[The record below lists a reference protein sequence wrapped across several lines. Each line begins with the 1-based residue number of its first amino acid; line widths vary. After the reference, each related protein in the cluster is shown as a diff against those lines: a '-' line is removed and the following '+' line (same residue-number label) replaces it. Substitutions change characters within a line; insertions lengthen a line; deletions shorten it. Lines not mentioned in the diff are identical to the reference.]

1 MTSVTIEAPRPIL
14 YSGPPARRTR
24 TRPDPSRSD
33 MALQAKVRSV
43 NDAVAMVYRIE
54 KHLLGHPTR
63 GRSRIAFARQVA
75 MYLAHV
81 TFGLTLTTVG
91 RAFGRDRTTVSHAC
105 ALVEDARDNP
115 EFDRTLELLEAIAK
129 RLATTDGPRLSAP
142 AE

>member
-1 MTSVTIEAPRPIL
+1 MTSPQIEA
-14 YSGPPARRTR
+14 SGRVLHTLGAAVVARSLTDSSLE
-24 TRPDPSRSD
+24 T
-33 MALQAKVRSV
+33 KIRSV
-43 NDAVAMVYRIE
+43 HDAVEMVYRIE
-54 KHLLGHPTR
+54 KGQLKRPTR
-63 GRSRIAFARQVA
+63 GRSRVAFARQVA

-115 EFDRTLELLEAIAK
+115 EFDRTLETLEAIA
-129 RLATTDGPRLSAP
+129 RHLASVDGPLPHHP

>member
-1 MTSVTIEAPRPIL
+1 MTSPQIEAPGRIL
-14 YSGPPARRTR
+14 NTVGAAVVARSNT
-24 TRPDPSRSD
+24 DSS
-33 MALQAKVRSV
+33 LEAKVRSV
-43 NDAVAMVYRIE
+43 HDAVAMVYCVE
-54 KHLLGHPTR
+54 KGLLRRPTR
-63 GRSRIAFARQVA
+63 GRSRVAFARQVA

-115 EFDRTLELLEAIAK
+115 QFDRTLEILESIAR
-129 RLATTDGPRLSAP
+129 RLASLDNARPSHP

>member
-1 MTSVTIEAPRPIL
+1 MNWTNIETSTTPQHAVE
-14 YSGPPARRTR
+14 SGMLARSHN
-24 TRPDPSRSD
+24 DN
-33 MALQAKVRSV
+33 AVEAKVRSARE
-43 NDAVAMVYRIE
+43 AVAMVYRVE
-54 KHLLGHPTR
+54 KVLLGRPTR
-63 GRSRIAFARQVA
+63 GRSRVAFARQVA

-115 EFDRTLELLEAIAK
+115 EFDHTLEVLEAIA
-129 RLATTDGPRLSAP
+129 RHLASVDSARPSHP

>member
-1 MTSVTIEAPRPIL
+1 MTSISIEVPRPNL
-14 YSGPPARRTR
+14 YSGSLATRARMH
-24 TRPDPSRSD
+24 PDASRSD
-33 MALQAKVRSV
+33 MALEAKVRSV
-43 NDAVAMVYRIE
+43 HDAVAMVYRIE

>member
-1 MTSVTIEAPRPIL
+1 MTSPQIETPGRVLHAVEAAAV
-14 YSGPPARRTR
+14 ARSHTDSSLE
-24 TRPDPSRSD
+24 T
-33 MALQAKVRSV
+33 KVRSV
-43 NDAVAMVYRIE
+43 HDAVERVYRIE
-54 KHLLGHPTR
+54 KGLLKRPTR
-63 GRSRIAFARQVA
+63 GRSRVAFARQVA

-115 EFDRTLELLEAIAK
+115 EFDRTLEIIEAIA
-129 RLATTDGPRLSAP
+129 RHLASVDGARSKHP

>member
-1 MTSVTIEAPRPIL
+1 
-14 YSGPPARRTR
+14 
-24 TRPDPSRSD
+24 
-33 MALQAKVRSV
+33 
-43 NDAVAMVYRIE
+43 
-54 KHLLGHPTR
+54 
-63 GRSRIAFARQVA
+63 

-105 ALVEDARDNP
+105 GLVEDARDNP

-129 RLATTDGPRLSAP
+129 RLASLESARPLKP

>member
-1 MTSVTIEAPRPIL
+1 MTSVTMEAPAPIL
-14 YSGPPARRTR
+14 YSG
-24 TRPDPSRSD
+24 RPVVTAHAITDGS
-33 MALQAKVRSV
+33 LEAKVRSV
-43 NDAVAMVYRIE
+43 HQAVETVYRIDNGQ
-54 KHLLGHPTR
+54 LRRPTR
-63 GRSRIAFARQVA
+63 GRSRVAFARQVA

-91 RAFGRDRTTVSHAC
+91 QAFGRDRTTVSHAC

-129 RLATTDGPRLSAP
+129 RLARTDGPRLSAP

>member
-1 MTSVTIEAPRPIL
+1 MTSPHIEAPGRSL
-14 YSGPPARRTR
+14 HAVGPAVIARSHT
-24 TRPDPSRSD
+24 DNS
-33 MALQAKVRSV
+33 LEAKVRSV
-43 NDAVAMVYRIE
+43 HEAVEMVYRVE
-54 KHLLGHPTR
+54 KGLLKRPTR
-63 GRSRIAFARQVA
+63 GRSRVAFARQVA

-129 RLATTDGPRLSAP
+129 RLASLNCVRPSHP